1 MRHHGLPQPQPVH
14 DAQKG
19 GCLTPRHGG
28 LASDH
33 VAGCMQ
39 ALLQSLLQVDPA
51 QRPTA
56 AAVCR
61 HPWALDLPDSP
72 CDTMDGSDCYS
83 PHQQM
88 MPQEEPSYGGHD
100 SEDRSAEEERAV
112 ECTAQ
117 AMQQLWLQQEAL
129 MNGATF
135 EEACRYTNSMCIVPR
150 SS

>member
-1 MRHHGLPQPQPVH
+1 MARRSPHQHMMP
-14 DAQKG
+14 KG
-19 GCLTPRHGG
+19 GMSHPRYDG
-28 LASDH
+28 LASDN
-33 VAGCMQ
+33 VADWMQ

-61 HPWALDLPDSP
+61 HPWALDLPESP

-88 MPQEEPSYGGHD
+88 MPQEELSFGGHE
-100 SEDRSAEEERAV
+100 SEDRSAEEQRAV

-129 MNGATF
+129 MNGASLRKPADTRI
-135 EEACRYTNSMCIVPR
+135 AYP
-150 SS
+150 

>member
-1 MRHHGLPQPQPVH
+1 MARRSPHQHMMP
-14 DAQKG
+14 KG
-19 GCLTPRHGG
+19 EMSHPRHGG
-28 LASDH
+28 LASDN
-33 VAGCMQ
+33 VADWMQ

-61 HPWALDLPDSP
+61 HPWALDLPESP
-72 CDTMDGSDCYS
+72 CDTTDGSDCYS

-88 MPQEEPSYGGHD
+88 MPQEELSFGGHE
-100 SEDRSAEEERAV
+100 SEDRSAEEQRAV

-129 MNGATF
+129 MNGASF
-135 EEACRYTNSMCIVPR
+135 AEACRYTHSISIAPR